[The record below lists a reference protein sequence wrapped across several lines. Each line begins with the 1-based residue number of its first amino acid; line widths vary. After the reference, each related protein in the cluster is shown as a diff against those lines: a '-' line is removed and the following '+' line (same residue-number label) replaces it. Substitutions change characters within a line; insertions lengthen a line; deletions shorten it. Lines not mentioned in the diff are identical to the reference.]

1 MAIDPQTVASAF
13 YASLQQA
20 WNGADGA
27 AFGAAFTTDASF
39 VDIRGVAHDGAAAIA
54 GGHQAI
60 FDSIYKGSVVRY
72 DLVSAQAVSDDV
84 IVARGHGTLD
94 APGGPMAGV
103 HDAVNTIVLV
113 RSNGD
118 WQGAAFHNTLVTA

>member
-1 MAIDPQTVASAF
+1 MTSDPQAVAGAF
-13 YASLQQA
+13 YATLQQA
-20 WNGADGA
+20 WNEADGA
-27 AFGAAFTTDASF
+27 AFGAAFDPDASF

-60 FDSIYKGSVVRY
+60 FNSIYKGSVVRY

-103 HDAVNTIVLV
+103 HHAVNTIVLV

-118 WQGAAFHNTLVTA
+118 WRGAAFHNTLVTA